1 MNKKIALV
9 LVLFILMLCGCE
21 KVSGTVA
28 DKYIIPAHNEVIVQP
43 SIVFG
48 SNGMSTA
55 FTPSNVYLGD
65 AYILVIENEGKQ
77 TEVEVVKDVY
87 DSIKVGDFFQE

>member
-1 MNKKIALV
+1 MNKKLV
-9 LVLFILMLCGCE
+9 LVFVLLLLMLCGCG

-28 DKYIIPAHNEVIVQP
+28 DKYIVPAHNEIIVQP

-55 FTPSNVYLGD
+55 FTPTNVYLGD
-65 AYILVIENEGKQ
+65 TYILVVENGTERTEIEVDKG
-77 TEVEVVKDVY
+77 VY
-87 DSIKVGDFFQE
+87 DSVEVGDFFQE

>member
-1 MNKKIALV
+1 MGKKLALV
-9 LVLFILMLCGCE
+9 LVLLIVMLCGCE
-21 KVSGTVA
+21 KVSGTVV
-28 DKYIIPAHNEVIVQP
+28 DKYIISAHNEIIVQP

-65 AYILVIENEGKQ
+65 TYILIIENNGKQ
-77 TEVEVVKDVY
+77 NEVEVTKEIY